1 MKELFLEYWDLPREL
16 EAMLKL
22 ALGQQAD
29 FEGLDWDYFGRLVSQ
44 HKIQPLLIR
53 GIRRL
58 GPQAEKYPSL
68 AALAREQ
75 NRYAAGNMR
84 RLQALAEVNAAFARE
99 GIRMLSMKGPL
110 LSMELYGDPGMRTS
124 KDLDLMVSPAD
135 LSRAGEVL
143 KGLGYELEPH
153 PYATTPLRHKYYNLI
168 ENEKHEVYHRSEI
181 CIELHW
187 QHDYQTEQ
195 SFDALWERREERPF
209 MGGKTAVMGAD
220 DRYPALFIHA
230 AEHGFM
236 RLRWLLDLYELQK
249 KPGFSWERIFELMEQ
264 QGVGEVLLE
273 AMLVMYRLRLPELK
287 DVDVGRFSLTG
298 GEGGVT
304 LGVAPELEKTAKQ
317 AADLCDGVGPM
328 LLQERRP
335 TDPEWKAY
343 DRLLPRAVYGKTPI
357 QWVLTVMGPTV
368 FEFEL
373 IDLPDWLFWLYFI
386 IRPCNWGRR
395 KLFGGKK

>member
-1 MKELFLEYWDLPREL
+1 MKYWDLPREL

-22 ALGQQAD
+22 ALGEQAD
-29 FEGLDWDYFGRLVSQ
+29 FEGLDWEFFDRLVRQ

-53 GIRRL
+53 GIRKL
-58 GPQAEKYPSL
+58 GPAAEQYPAL

-75 NRYAAGNMR
+75 NRYATGNMR

-124 KDLDLMVSPAD
+124 KDLDLMVSPED
-135 LSRAGEVL
+135 LTRAGEVL

-153 PYATTPLRHKYYNLI
+153 PYAATPLQHKYYNLI

-195 SFDALWERREERPF
+195 SFDDLWERREERPF

-249 KPGFSWERIFELMEQ
+249 KPSYSWERLLGLMEQ
-264 QGVGEVLLE
+264 QGVGEILLA
-273 AMLVMYRLRLPELK
+273 AMLVMYRLRLPGLK
-287 DVDVGRFSLTG
+287 DLDVGRFSLTG
-298 GEGGVT
+298 GEDGGV
-304 LGVAPELEKTAKQ
+304 LHVDAALEKTAQ
-317 AADLCDGVGPM
+317 RAVDLCDRVWPL
-328 LLQERRP
+328 LLQERSP

-357 QWVLTVMGPTV
+357 QWILTVMGPTV
-368 FEFEL
+368 YEFRL
-373 IDLPDWLFWLYFI
+373 IALPDWLFWLYFI
-386 IRPCNWGRR
+386 IRPFNWACR

>member
-1 MKELFLEYWDLPREL
+1 MKELFLKYWDLPREL

-29 FEGLDWDYFGRLVSQ
+29 FEGLDWESFGRLVSQ

-53 GIRRL
+53 GIRKL
-58 GPQAEKYPSL
+58 GPEAERYPAL

-124 KDLDLMVSPAD
+124 KDLDLMVSPED

-153 PYATTPLRHKYYNLI
+153 PYATTPLQHKYYNLI
-168 ENEKHEVYHRSEI
+168 ENEKHEVYHRDEI
-181 CIELHW
+181 CLELHW

-195 SFDALWERREERPF
+195 SFDDLWERREERPF

-249 KPGFSWERIFELMEQ
+249 KPGFSWERLFGLMEQ
-264 QGVGEVLLE
+264 QGVGELLLE
-273 AMLVMYRLRLPELK
+273 TMLVMYRLRLPNLK
-287 DVDVGRFSLTG
+287 DVDCGRFALHG
-298 GEGGVT
+298 NGERIV
-304 LGVAPELEKTAKQ
+304 LRVVPELEKTAKR
-317 AADLCDGVGPM
+317 AVALCDAVWPLLLKEVGTKED
-328 LLQERRP
+328 QWQ
-335 TDPEWKAY
+335 TY
-343 DRLLPRAVYGKTPI
+343 DRLMPSAVLTKTPLR
-357 QWVLTVMGPTV
+357 WFLSAVGPTV
-368 FEFEL
+368 YEFEL
-373 IDLPDWLFWLYFI
+373 IALPDWLFWLYFI
-386 IRPCNWGRR
+386 IRPFNWAYR

>member
-29 FEGLDWDYFGRLVSQ
+29 FDGLDWAFFDRLVRQ

-53 GIRRL
+53 SIRKL
-58 GPQAEKYPSL
+58 GPAAEQYPAL

-124 KDLDLMVSPAD
+124 KDLDLMVSPED

-168 ENEKHEVYHRSEI
+168 ENEKHEVYFRDEI

-195 SFDALWERREERPF
+195 SFDDLWERREERPF

-249 KPGFSWERIFELMEQ
+249 KPGFSWERLFGLMEQ
-264 QGVGEVLLE
+264 QGVGAVLLE
-273 AMLVMYRLRLPELK
+273 SMLVMYRLRLPNLK
-287 DVDVGRFSLTG
+287 DVDGDRFSLTG
-298 GEGGVT
+298 GEGGVA

-317 AADLCDGVGPM
+317 AADLCDGVWPM

-357 QWVLTVMGPTV
+357 QWVLAAVGPTV
-368 FEFEL
+368 YEFEL

-386 IRPCNWGRR
+386 IRPFNWVRR

>member
-16 EAMLKL
+16 EAILKL

-29 FEGLDWDYFGRLVSQ
+29 FEGLDWEYFGRLVSQ

-317 AADLCDGVGPM
+317 AADLCDGVWPM

-386 IRPCNWGRR
+386 IRPFNWVRR

>member
-1 MKELFLEYWDLPREL
+1 MKELFLKYWDLPREL

-29 FEGLDWDYFGRLVSQ
+29 FEGLDWAYFDQLVRQ

-53 GIRRL
+53 GIRKL
-58 GPQAEKYPSL
+58 GPEAERYPAL

-124 KDLDLMVSPAD
+124 KDLDLMVSPED
-135 LSRAGEVL
+135 LSRAGAVL
-143 KGLGYELEPH
+143 KGLGYELVQN

-168 ENEKHEVYHRSEI
+168 ENEKHEVYFRDEI

-236 RLRWLLDLYELQK
+236 RLRWLLDLYELQ
-249 KPGFSWERIFELMEQ
+249 
-264 QGVGEVLLE
+264 GVGAVLLE
-273 AMLVMYRLRLPELK
+273 SMLVMYRLRLPNLK
-287 DVDVGRFSLTG
+287 DVDGDRFSLTG
-298 GEGGVT
+298 GEGGVV
-304 LGVAPELEKTAKQ
+304 LCVAEQLEKASQ
-317 AADLCDGVGPM
+317 RAADLCDGAWP
-328 LLQERRP
+328 LLVQERRP

-357 QWVLTVMGPTV
+357 QWVLTAMGPTV
-368 FEFEL
+368 YEFEL

-386 IRPCNWGRR
+386 IRPFNWAYR

>member
-29 FEGLDWDYFGRLVSQ
+29 FEGLDWEYFGRLVSQ

-58 GPQAEKYPSL
+58 GPQAEKYPTL

-124 KDLDLMVSPAD
+124 KDLDLMVSPED
-135 LSRAGEVL
+135 LTRAGEVL

-249 KPGFSWERIFELMEQ
+249 KPGFSWERIFGLMEQ

-287 DVDVGRFSLTG
+287 DVDAGRFSLTG

-304 LGVAPELEKTAKQ
+304 LGVAPELEKMVKQ
-317 AADLCDGVGPM
+317 AADLCDGVWPM

-343 DRLLPRAVYGKTPI
+343 DRLLPRAVYGKNPI

-386 IRPCNWGRR
+386 IRPCNWVRR

>member
-1 MKELFLEYWDLPREL
+1 MKYWDLPREL

-22 ALGQQAD
+22 ALGEQAD
-29 FEGLDWDYFGRLVSQ
+29 FEGLDWEFFDRLVRQ

-53 GIRRL
+53 GIRKL
-58 GPQAEKYPSL
+58 GPAAEQYPAL

-124 KDLDLMVSPAD
+124 KDLDLMVSPED
-135 LSRAGEVL
+135 LTRAGEVL

-153 PYATTPLRHKYYNLI
+153 PYAATPLQHKYYNLI

-195 SFDALWERREERPF
+195 SFDDLWERREERPF

-249 KPGFSWERIFELMEQ
+249 KPGYSWERLLGLMEQ
-264 QGVGEVLLE
+264 QGVVEILLA
-273 AMLVMYRLRLPELK
+273 AMLVMYRLRLPGLK
-287 DVDVGRFSLTG
+287 DLDVGRFSLTG
-298 GEGGVT
+298 GEDGGV
-304 LGVAPELEKTAKQ
+304 LHVDAALEKTAQ
-317 AADLCDGVGPM
+317 RAVDLCDRVWPL
-328 LLQERRP
+328 LLQERSP
-335 TDPEWKAY
+335 ADPEWKAY

-357 QWVLTVMGPTV
+357 QWILTVMGPTV
-368 FEFEL
+368 YEFRL
-373 IDLPDWLFWLYFI
+373 IALPDWLFWLYFI
-386 IRPCNWGRR
+386 IRPFNWVRR

>member
-1 MKELFLEYWDLPREL
+1 M
-16 EAMLKL
+16 
-22 ALGQQAD
+22 
-29 FEGLDWDYFGRLVSQ
+29 
-44 HKIQPLLIR
+44 
-53 GIRRL
+53 
-58 GPQAEKYPSL
+58 
-68 AALAREQ
+68 
-75 NRYAAGNMR
+75 
-84 RLQALAEVNAAFARE
+84 
-99 GIRMLSMKGPL
+99 
-110 LSMELYGDPGMRTS
+110 
-124 KDLDLMVSPAD
+124 
-135 LSRAGEVL
+135 L

-287 DVDVGRFSLTG
+287 DVDAGRFSLTG

-304 LGVAPELEKTAKQ
+304 LGGAPALEKTAKQ
-317 AADLCDGVGPM
+317 AADLCDGVWPM

-386 IRPCNWGRR
+386 IRPFNWVRR

>member
-29 FEGLDWDYFGRLVSQ
+29 FEGLDWEYFGRLVSQ

-124 KDLDLMVSPAD
+124 KDLDLMVSPED

-153 PYATTPLRHKYYNLI
+153 CYGDTPMRRKYYSLL
-168 ENEKHEVYHRSEI
+168 ELEKHEVYHRGEI
-181 CIELHW
+181 CLELHW
-187 QHDYQTEQ
+187 QSDYQMEYT
-195 SFDALWERREERPF
+195 FDAFWERREERPF
-209 MGGKTAVMGAD
+209 MGRSVAVMGTD
-220 DRYPALFIHA
+220 DRYPALFAHA

-317 AADLCDGVGPM
+317 ATALSDGVWPM

-386 IRPCNWGRR
+386 IRPCNWAYR

>member
-1 MKELFLEYWDLPREL
+1 
-16 EAMLKL
+16 
-22 ALGQQAD
+22 
-29 FEGLDWDYFGRLVSQ
+29 
-44 HKIQPLLIR
+44 
-53 GIRRL
+53 
-58 GPQAEKYPSL
+58 
-68 AALAREQ
+68 
-75 NRYAAGNMR
+75 
-84 RLQALAEVNAAFARE
+84 
-99 GIRMLSMKGPL
+99 MLSMKGPL

-249 KPGFSWERIFELMEQ
+249 KPGFSWERIFELMER

-317 AADLCDGVGPM
+317 AADLCDGVWPM

-386 IRPCNWGRR
+386 IRPFNWVRR

>member
-249 KPGFSWERIFELMEQ
+249 KPGFSWERIFGLMER

-287 DVDVGRFSLTG
+287 DVDIGRFRLHR
-298 GEGGVT
+298 GEKGIA
-304 LGVAPELEKTAKQ
+304 LGSVPALEKMVKQ
-317 AADLCDGVGPM
+317 AADLCDGVWPM

-343 DRLLPRAVYGKTPI
+343 DRLLPKAVYGKTPI

-373 IDLPDWLFWLYFI
+373 IDLPDWLFWLYFL
-386 IRPCNWGRR
+386 IRPFNWLRR
-395 KLFGGKK
+395 KLFGGKE

>member
-1 MKELFLEYWDLPREL
+1 MKELFLKYWDLPREL

-22 ALGQQAD
+22 ALGEQAD
-29 FEGLDWDYFGRLVSQ
+29 FEGLEWAYFDRLVKQ

-53 GIRRL
+53 GIRKL
-58 GPQAEKYPSL
+58 GPEAEKYPAL

-124 KDLDLMVSPAD
+124 KDLDLMVSPED

-153 PYATTPLRHKYYNLI
+153 PYATTPLQHKYYNLI
-168 ENEKHEVYHRSEI
+168 ENEKHEVYHRDEI
-181 CIELHW
+181 CLELHW

-195 SFDALWERREERPF
+195 FFDDLWERREERPF
-209 MGGKTAVMGAD
+209 MGGKTAIMGAD

-249 KPGFSWERIFELMEQ
+249 KPGFSWERLFGLLEQ
-264 QGVGEVLLE
+264 QGVGELLLE
-273 AMLVMYRLRLPELK
+273 TMLVMYRLRLPNLK
-287 DVDVGRFSLTG
+287 DVDCGRFALNG
-298 GEGGVT
+298 NGEGIV
-304 LGVAPELEKTAKQ
+304 LRVVPELQKTAKR
-317 AADLCDGVGPM
+317 AVALCDAVWPLLLKEVGTKED
-328 LLQERRP
+328 QWQ
-335 TDPEWKAY
+335 TY
-343 DRLLPRAVYGKTPI
+343 DRLMPSAVLIKTPLR
-357 QWVLTVMGPTV
+357 WFFSAVGPTV
-368 FEFEL
+368 YEFEL
-373 IDLPDWLFWLYFI
+373 IALPDWLFWLYFI
-386 IRPCNWGRR
+386 IRPFNWAYR

>member
-16 EAMLKL
+16 EAILKL

-53 GIRRL
+53 GIRKL

-124 KDLDLMVSPAD
+124 KDLDLMVSPED

-249 KPGFSWERIFELMEQ
+249 KPGFSWERIFGLMER

-273 AMLVMYRLRLPELK
+273 AMLVMYRLRLPNLK
-287 DVDVGRFSLTG
+287 DVDAGRFSLTG

-317 AADLCDGVGPM
+317 AADLCDGVWPM

-386 IRPCNWGRR
+386 IRPCNWAYR

>member
-16 EAMLKL
+16 EAILKL

-29 FEGLDWDYFGRLVSQ
+29 FEGLDWEYFGRLVSQ

-317 AADLCDGVGPM
+317 AADLCDGVWPM

-386 IRPCNWGRR
+386 IRPFNWVRR
-395 KLFGGKK
+395 KLLGGKK

>member
-29 FEGLDWDYFGRLVSQ
+29 FEGLDWEYFGRLVSQ

-124 KDLDLMVSPAD
+124 KDLDLMVSPED

-249 KPGFSWERIFELMEQ
+249 KPGFSWERIFGLMER

-287 DVDVGRFSLTG
+287 DVDIGRFRLHR
-298 GEGGVT
+298 GEKGIA
-304 LGVAPELEKTAKQ
+304 LGSVPALEKMVKQ
-317 AADLCDGVGPM
+317 AADLCDGVWPM

-386 IRPCNWGRR
+386 IRPFNWVRR

>member
-1 MKELFLEYWDLPREL
+1 MTELFLKYWDLPREL

-29 FEGLDWDYFGRLVSQ
+29 FEGLDWAYFDQLVRQ

-53 GIRRL
+53 GIRKL
-58 GPQAEKYPSL
+58 GRTAEQYPAL

-84 RLQALAEVNAAFARE
+84 RLQALAEVNTAFARE

-124 KDLDLMVSPAD
+124 KDLDLMVSPDD
-135 LSRAGEVL
+135 LTRAGEVL
-143 KGLGYELEPH
+143 KGLGYELEQN

-168 ENEKHEVYHRSEI
+168 ENEKHEVYFRDEI

-195 SFDALWERREERPF
+195 SFDDLWERREERPF

-249 KPGFSWERIFELMEQ
+249 KPGFSWERLFGLMEQ
-264 QGVGEVLLE
+264 QGVGAVLLE
-273 AMLVMYRLRLPELK
+273 SMLVMYRLRLPNLK
-287 DVDVGRFSLTG
+287 DVNGGRFSLTG
-298 GEGGVT
+298 GEGGVV
-304 LGVAPELEKTAKQ
+304 LRVAAQLEKTAQ
-317 AADLCDGVGPM
+317 RAADLCDGAWPL

-357 QWVLTVMGPTV
+357 QWVLTAMGPTV
-368 FEFEL
+368 YEFEL

-386 IRPCNWGRR
+386 IRPFNWAYR

>member
-1 MKELFLEYWDLPREL
+1 MKYWDLPREL

-22 ALGQQAD
+22 ALGEQAD
-29 FEGLDWDYFGRLVSQ
+29 FEGLDWEYFDRLVSQ

-53 GIRRL
+53 GIRKL
-58 GPQAEKYPSL
+58 GPAAEQYPAL

-110 LSMELYGDPGMRTS
+110 LSMELYRDPGMRTS
-124 KDLDLMVSPAD
+124 KDLDLMVSPED
-135 LSRAGEVL
+135 LTRAGEVL

-153 PYATTPLRHKYYNLI
+153 PYAATPLQHKYYNLI
-168 ENEKHEVYHRSEI
+168 ENEKHEVYLRKEI
-181 CIELHW
+181 CLELHW

-195 SFDALWERREERPF
+195 SFDDLWASREERPF

-249 KPGFSWERIFELMEQ
+249 KPGYSWERLLGLMEQ
-264 QGVGEVLLE
+264 QGVGEILLA
-273 AMLVMYRLRLPELK
+273 AMLVMYRLRLPGLK
-287 DVDVGRFSLTG
+287 DLDVGRFSLTG
-298 GEGGVT
+298 GEDGV
-304 LGVAPELEKTAKQ
+304 LLRVDAALEKTAQ
-317 AADLCDGVGPM
+317 RAVDLCDRVWPL
-328 LLQERRP
+328 LLQERSP

-357 QWVLTVMGPTV
+357 QWILTVMGPTV
-368 FEFEL
+368 YEFRL
-373 IDLPDWLFWLYFI
+373 IALPDWLFWLYFI
-386 IRPCNWGRR
+386 IRPFNWACR

>member
-124 KDLDLMVSPAD
+124 KDLDLMVSPED

-249 KPGFSWERIFELMEQ
+249 KPGFSWERSFGLMEQ

-287 DVDVGRFSLTG
+287 DVDAGRFSLTG

-304 LGVAPELEKTAKQ
+304 LGVAPALEKTAKQ
-317 AADLCDGVGPM
+317 AAALCDGVWPM

-386 IRPCNWGRR
+386 IRPFNWVRR

>member
-1 MKELFLEYWDLPREL
+1 MKELFLKYWDLPREL

-29 FEGLDWDYFGRLVSQ
+29 FEGLDWDYFDRLVKQ

-53 GIRRL
+53 GIRKL
-58 GPQAEKYPSL
+58 GPEAEKYPSL

-124 KDLDLMVSPAD
+124 KDLDLMVSPED

-249 KPGFSWERIFELMEQ
+249 KPGFSWERIFGLMER

-317 AADLCDGVGPM
+317 AADLCDGVWPM

-357 QWVLTVMGPTV
+357 QWVLTAMGPTV
-368 FEFEL
+368 YEFEL

-386 IRPCNWGRR
+386 IRPFNWVRR

>member
-1 MKELFLEYWDLPREL
+1 MKELFLKYWDLPREL

-22 ALGQQAD
+22 ALGQQPD
-29 FEGLDWDYFGRLVSQ
+29 FEGLDWDYFGRMVNQ

-53 GIRRL
+53 GIRKL
-58 GPQAEKYPSL
+58 GPEAEKYPSL

-124 KDLDLMVSPAD
+124 KDLDLMVSPED

-143 KGLGYELEPH
+143 EGLGYELEPH
-153 PYATTPLRHKYYNLI
+153 CYGDTPLRRKYYSLL
-168 ENEKHEVYHRSEI
+168 ELEKHEVYHRGEI
-181 CIELHW
+181 CMELHW
-187 QHDYQTEQ
+187 QGDYQMEYT
-195 SFDALWERREERPF
+195 FDEFWERREERPF
-209 MGGKTAVMGAD
+209 MGRSVAVMGVD
-220 DRYPALFIHA
+220 DRYPALFAHA

-249 KPGFSWERIFELMEQ
+249 KPGFSWEHVLGLMEQ
-264 QGVGEVLLE
+264 QRAGAVLLE
-273 AMLVMYRLRLPELK
+273 TMLVMYRLRLPGLK
-287 DVDVGRFSLTG
+287 DLDCLGFRLKQTD
-298 GEGGVT
+298 EGLV
-304 LGVAPELEKTAKQ
+304 LSAAPEQEQMAER
-317 AADLCDGVGPM
+317 AAALCDRVWPM
-328 LLQERRP
+328 LLQERR
-335 TDPEWKAY
+335 TGDPEWKAY
-343 DRLLPRAVYGKTPI
+343 DRLLPTAVYTRTPLRTFLGI
-357 QWVLTVMGPTV
+357 VGPTTH
-368 FEFEL
+368 EFEL

-386 IRPCNWGRR
+386 IRPFNWVRR

>member
-22 ALGQQAD
+22 ALGEQAD
-29 FEGLDWDYFGRLVSQ
+29 FEGLDWEFFDRMVRQ
-44 HKIQPLLIR
+44 HKIQPMLIR
-53 GIRRL
+53 SIRKL
-58 GPQAEKYPSL
+58 GPAAERYPAL
-68 AALAREQ
+68 VALAREQ

-124 KDLDLMVSPAD
+124 KDLDLMVSPED

-298 GEGGVT
+298 GEGGVA
-304 LGVAPELEKTAKQ
+304 LRVAPELEKTAKQ
-317 AADLCDGVGPM
+317 AADLCDGVWPM

-335 TDPEWKAY
+335 TDPEWRAY
-343 DRLLPRAVYGKTPI
+343 DRLLPKAVYGKTPI

-386 IRPCNWGRR
+386 IRPFNWVRR

>member
-1 MKELFLEYWDLPREL
+1 MKELFLKYWDLPREL

-29 FEGLDWDYFGRLVSQ
+29 FEGLDWAYFDRLVRQ

-53 GIRRL
+53 GIRKL
-58 GPQAEKYPSL
+58 GRTAEQYPAL

-110 LSMELYGDPGMRTS
+110 LSMELYADPGMRTS
-124 KDLDLMVSPAD
+124 KDLDLMVSPED
-135 LSRAGEVL
+135 LSRAGAVL
-143 KGLGYELEPH
+143 KGLGYELEQN

-168 ENEKHEVYHRSEI
+168 ENEKHEVYFRDEI

-195 SFDALWERREERPF
+195 SFDDLWERREERPF

-249 KPGFSWERIFELMEQ
+249 KPGFSWELLFGLMEQ
-264 QGVGEVLLE
+264 QGVGAVLLE
-273 AMLVMYRLRLPELK
+273 SMLVMYRMRLPNLK
-287 DVDVGRFSLTG
+287 DVDGDRFSLTG
-298 GEGGVT
+298 GEGGVV
-304 LGVAPELEKTAKQ
+304 LCVDAQLEKAAQ
-317 AADLCDGVGPM
+317 RAADLCNGAWP
-328 LLQERRP
+328 LLVQERRP

-357 QWVLTVMGPTV
+357 QWVLTAMGPTV
-368 FEFEL
+368 YEFEL

-386 IRPCNWGRR
+386 IRPFNWAYR

>member
-1 MKELFLEYWDLPREL
+1 
-16 EAMLKL
+16 
-22 ALGQQAD
+22 
-29 FEGLDWDYFGRLVSQ
+29 
-44 HKIQPLLIR
+44 
-53 GIRRL
+53 
-58 GPQAEKYPSL
+58 
-68 AALAREQ
+68 
-75 NRYAAGNMR
+75 MR
-84 RLQALAEVNAAFARE
+84 RLQALAQVNAAFTRE

-124 KDLDLMVSPAD
+124 KDLDLMVSPED

-143 KGLGYELEPH
+143 KGLGYELEQNPC
-153 PYATTPLRHKYYNLI
+153 ATTPLRHKYYNLI
-168 ENEKHEVYHRSEI
+168 ENEKHEVYFRGEI

-195 SFDALWERREERPF
+195 SFDDLWERREERPF
-209 MGGKTAVMGAD
+209 MGVKTAVMGAD

-249 KPGFSWERIFELMEQ
+249 KPGFSWERLFGLMEQ
-264 QGVGEVLLE
+264 QGVGAVLLE
-273 AMLVMYRLRLPELK
+273 SMLLMYRLRLPNLK
-287 DVDVGRFSLTG
+287 DVDGDRFSLTG
-298 GEGGVT
+298 GEGGVV
-304 LGVAPELEKTAKQ
+304 LRVDAQLEKAAQ
-317 AADLCDGVGPM
+317 RAADLCDGAWP
-328 LLQERRP
+328 LLVQERRP

-357 QWVLTVMGPTV
+357 QWILTAMGPTV
-368 FEFEL
+368 YEFEL

-386 IRPCNWGRR
+386 IRPFNWAYR

>member
-1 MKELFLEYWDLPREL
+1 MKEFYLEYWDLPREL

-53 GIRRL
+53 GIRKLR
-58 GPQAEKYPSL
+58 PEAEKYPSL

-84 RLQALAEVNAAFARE
+84 RLQALAEVNAAFTRE

-124 KDLDLMVSPAD
+124 KDLDLMVSPED

-187 QHDYQTEQ
+187 LHDYQTEQ

-230 AEHGFM
+230 AEHGFL

-249 KPGFSWERIFELMEQ
+249 KPGFSWERIFGLMEQ
-264 QGVGEVLLE
+264 QGVGAVLLE
-273 AMLVMYRLRLPELK
+273 SMLVMYRLRLSNLK
-287 DVDVGRFSLTG
+287 DVDGDRFSLTG
-298 GEGGVT
+298 GEGGVA
-304 LGVAPELEKTAKQ
+304 LRVAPELEKTAKQ
-317 AADLCDGVGPM
+317 AAALCDGVWP
-328 LLQERRP
+328 LLVQERRP

-357 QWVLTVMGPTV
+357 QWVLTAMGPTV
-368 FEFEL
+368 YEFEL

-386 IRPCNWGRR
+386 IRPFNWAYR

>member
-1 MKELFLEYWDLPREL
+1 MKYWYLPREL

-22 ALGQQAD
+22 ALGEQAD
-29 FEGLDWDYFGRLVSQ
+29 FEGLDWAYFEQLVRQ

-53 GIRRL
+53 GIRKL
-58 GPQAEKYPSL
+58 GPAAEEYPTL

-75 NRYAAGNMR
+75 NHYAAGNMR

-124 KDLDLMVSPAD
+124 KDLDLMVSPED
-135 LSRAGEVL
+135 LTRAGELL

-153 PYATTPLRHKYYNLI
+153 PYAATPLQHKYYNLI

-195 SFDALWERREERPF
+195 SFDDLWERREERPF

-249 KPGFSWERIFELMEQ
+249 KPGYSWERLLGLMEQ
-264 QGVGEVLLE
+264 QGVGEILLA
-273 AMLVMYRLRLPELK
+273 AMLVMYRLRLPGLK
-287 DVDVGRFSLTG
+287 DLDVGRFSLTG
-298 GEGGVT
+298 GEDGIV
-304 LGVAPELEKTAKQ
+304 LRVDAALEKTAQ
-317 AADLCDGVGPM
+317 LAVDLCDRVWPL
-328 LLQERRP
+328 LLQERSP

-357 QWVLTVMGPTV
+357 QWILTVMGPTV
-368 FEFEL
+368 YEFRL
-373 IDLPDWLFWLYFI
+373 IALPDWLFWLYFI
-386 IRPCNWGRR
+386 IRPFNWVRR